1 MAGSSRR
8 VGAHA
13 MAGGGVRRWLGL
25 PPRSSMK
32 LFGTRPIVGALALVV
47 MVPAVPVRTNALETQ
62 QATAIVTGLVVDETG
77 RPVNELDV
85 DVYPWLSRAKTDR
98 TGHFRLTNV
107 PTGQPVTLRFVDFAY
122 FQFPSTFLGGTTD
135 PSDADTFTLDPG
147 ETRQLGRIVVNS
159 RLNPTRSAQSIAT
172 RSERA
177 VRRAYR
183 RRLQPTIRAE
193 TYIAPRGCTVG
204 STSLARQNRVI
215 TAVNVMR
222 NLVGVDSVT
231 LDTRLSAKARKAALI
246 QHYQGFLSH
255 FPDPSARCYTKA
267 GADGASHSNLA
278 YGPTGADVVLLYMAD
293 WGDSNRPVGHR
304 RWIHSPSTETM
315 GTNQVGIF
323 NALYVVGETSD
334 ENPSPPWLR
343 WPSAGYFPAQLEPN
357 GRWSFSATRS
367 RDVNLD
373 QANVVVRSGGRKL
386 AIRKYPPTG
395 GYGYQTTLTWDFKQR
410 IVVRPGA
417 TRTFR
422 VTITGIRQRGLVL
435 PAQTYTVR
443 LFHA

>member
-1 MAGSSRR
+1 LR
-8 VGAHA
+8 
-13 MAGGGVRRWLGL
+13 
-25 PPRSSMK
+25 PI
-32 LFGTRPIVGALALVV
+32 GTRPLVGVLALVV
-47 MVPAVPVRTNALETQ
+47 MLPVLPAHATAANPAAGSIVPERTNALGSQ

-77 RPVNELDV
+77 RPANDLDV
-85 DVYPWLSRAKTDR
+85 DVYPWLTRAKTDR
-98 TGHFRLTNV
+98 TGQFRLTNV
-107 PTGQPVTLRFVDFAY
+107 PAGQPVTLRFVDFAF
-122 FQFPSTFLGGTTD
+122 FQFPTTFLGGTTN
-135 PSDADTFTLDPG
+135 PSNARTFTLRPG

-159 RLNPTRSAQSIAT
+159 RLNPTRSAQSIPT
-172 RSERA
+172 RSKRA

-183 RRLQPTIRAE
+183 RRLLPTIRAE
-193 TYIAPRGCTVG
+193 SYIIPKGCTVR
-204 STSLARQNRVI
+204 STSLARQKRVI

-246 QHYQGFLSH
+246 QHYQGYLSH

-267 GADGASHSNLA
+267 GADGAAHSNLA

-304 RWIHSPSTETM
+304 RWIHAPSTDTM

-323 NALYVVGETSD
+323 NALYVVGQTSD
-334 ENPSPPWLR
+334 VNPSPPWLR

-367 RDVNLD
+367 RDVDLA

-386 AIRKYPPTG
+386 GIRKYPPTG
-395 GYGYQTTLTWDFKQR
+395 GYGYQTTLTWDFNER

-435 PAQTYTVR
+435 PAQSYTVR